1 MIKRPT
7 FWGVFFSG
15 DVQVLDVMITQA
27 LNLAD
32 RLQNTL
38 PQPLLRLLTEIGHKA
53 AEMGHNFYIVGGFV
67 RDLLLNLSSVDVDL
81 VVEGNAITLA
91 KAMRDRHGGQVQS
104 HERFGTATWYL
115 TIEQAQQMPI
125 VDRLDFVTARTE
137 VYQHPA
143 LLPDVTPATIQID
156 LHRRDFTI
164 NSLALSLNP
173 DNYGDVLDLFQAQ
186 TDLQHQQIR
195 VLHDLSFVDDPTRIF
210 RAVRY
215 EQRFG
220 FQIEPHTR
228 QLIQQALPLISDLT
242 HNRLLNELQHGFT
255 ERKPEKMMVRLSEI
269 GALSI
274 IQPRLVAGSWYRER
288 CQQLRQGLPETPWET
303 KNPTPDHYLGLLSF
317 PLSAE
322 DCQALIKRL
331 HLPNETKKLLTQIQ
345 AIKVLIPSLR
355 QPQKLS
361 QVYNLLHPFSD
372 EAIFL
377 CWLSIEDTIVRQ
389 HLSLFSQTLRHIHP
403 FTTGKDLITQFNLP
417 PSPLIGRI
425 LTELQQ
431 AHLDRE
437 ISTLDEEH
445 RLIKHKIQ
453 PLND

>member
-1 MIKRPT
+1 M
-7 FWGVFFSG
+7 V
-15 DVQVLDVMITQA
+15 TQP
-27 LNLAD
+27 LNLAG

-53 AEMGHNFYIVGGFV
+53 TEIGQNFYIVGGFV
-67 RDLLLNLSSVDVDL
+67 RDLLLNLSSADVDL

-91 KAMRDRHGGQVQS
+91 KAMQDRHGGQVQS

-115 TIEQAQQMPI
+115 TIEQAQKIQI

-143 LLPDVTPATIQID
+143 ALPDVTPATIQAD

-173 DNYGDVLDLFQAQ
+173 DNYGDILDIFQAQ

-228 QLIQQALPLISDLT
+228 QLIQQALPLISHLT
-242 HNRLLNELQHGFT
+242 HNRLLNELQHGFA
-255 ERKPEKMMVRLSEI
+255 EQKPEKMMIRLSEM
-269 GALSI
+269 GALSV

-288 CQQLRQGLPETPWET
+288 CQQLRQGALTGQGLPETPWKT
-303 KNPTPDHYLGLLSF
+303 RNPTPDHYLGLLSF
-317 PLSAE
+317 PLSTE

-331 HLPNETKKLLTQIQ
+331 HLPNEAKKLLTQIQ
-345 AIKVLIPSLR
+345 AIKVLIPRLS

-361 QVYNLLHPFSD
+361 QVYKLLHLFSD

-377 CWLSIEDTIVRQ
+377 CWHSIEDTIVRQ

-403 FTTGKDLITQFNLP
+403 LTTGKDLITQFNLP

-431 AHLDRE
+431 ALMDGE

-445 RLIKHKIQ
+445 RLTKHILETR
-453 PLND
+453 P